1 MNNVLLRAAALKQ
14 LIDSDQPGH
23 ADQALAEALVSCC
36 DDLVAAGEPILAL
49 ELADA
54 ASQLVSGAPRGWIL
68 RLGIAR
74 ARALTTSWR
83 DSEALELVASL
94 RHEFEDV
101 LRASRSEHNQLRIY
115 EAAAL
120 WHLNRVSE
128 ASESLI
134 SVRSELL
141 TEPDS
146 PLLARCAFNLSS
158 IEVVRGEHRRAR
170 EFVLEALVSARRCGD
185 RQLEGLALLNL
196 SLLERARGRW
206 SSAEEAAREALEIFH
221 VDGNWIQVCHVN
233 RAIGIIAW
241 KRGRL
246 EEAAEATDISLRKAI
261 ELDHGPFKW
270 YGSLLKGMILLH
282 KGNYAEARDLFTSDQ
297 DWGVPASHS
306 RASLLTTE
314 FLGDIHLEQGQ
325 AEPALKL
332 YDEVWPKALALVP
345 KGDIVAEL
353 RRRRAECYLLL
364 GRHEEALSEAHTGL
378 DHCRELGDRYEE
390 AATYRV
396 LALAAAANGKPS
408 DAKKWFEQGFAYYDD
423 IETPFEWGK
432 LWLSYGDWLSG
443 PHAGEFADK
452 RGALEACHAAHDHFE
467 RMGAQAKRAEAASRI
482 AKLTPPKVE
491 NAEFTTDAAKGA
503 QSPDK
508 SGRPLRRPRAT
519 TELDQR
525 AERAYEDFGLVT
537 RYRPLLDL
545 LDDVGKL
552 ARSNSP
558 ILVLGESGTGKELIA
573 SGIHRGSGLAG
584 NFMPINCGA
593 LPRDIIESELFGHVA
608 GAFSG
613 ALKDKLGLFEN
624 CDGGTVFLDEI
635 AEMSQELQSRLLRF
649 LETGELR
656 RVGATKNVRV
666 NTRVVAAT
674 NRERTALEKGE
685 GFRTDLYYRLAHA
698 VITLP
703 PLRRR
708 GDDLALL
715 IDHFLAEAR
724 REEDKRVRLSL
735 SARRRMIA
743 HSWPGNVR
751 QLRSVIRRA
760 VILSADRREIAADE
774 LELGDGKAATTLL
787 EELEQTEKRRVVE
800 ALQQARGSRTEA
812 AKVLGVPRTT
822 LLNKIKRYG
831 LAK

>member
-1 MNNVLLRAAALKQ
+1 ML
-14 LIDSDQPGH
+14 
-23 ADQALAEALVSCC
+23 
-36 DDLVAAGEPILAL
+36 
-49 ELADA
+49 
-54 ASQLVSGAPRGWIL
+54 
-68 RLGIAR
+68 
-74 ARALTTSWR
+74 
-83 DSEALELVASL
+83 
-94 RHEFEDV
+94 
-101 LRASRSEHNQLRIY
+101 
-115 EAAAL
+115 
-120 WHLNRVSE
+120 
-128 ASESLI
+128 
-134 SVRSELL
+134 
-141 TEPDS
+141 
-146 PLLARCAFNLSS
+146 
-158 IEVVRGEHRRAR
+158 
-170 EFVLEALVSARRCGD
+170 
-185 RQLEGLALLNL
+185 
-196 SLLERARGRW
+196 
-206 SSAEEAAREALEIFH
+206 
-221 VDGNWIQVCHVN
+221 
-233 RAIGIIAW
+233 
-241 KRGRL
+241 
-246 EEAAEATDISLRKAI
+246 
-261 ELDHGPFKW
+261 
-270 YGSLLKGMILLH
+270 LLH
-282 KGNYAEARDLFTSDQ
+282 QGNYAEARELFTADQ
-297 DWGVPASHS
+297 DWGVPESHS

-314 FLGDIHLEQGQ
+314 FLGDIYLEQGQ

-364 GRHEEALSEAHTGL
+364 GRHEDALAEAHTGL

-432 LWLSYGDWLSG
+432 LWLAYGDWLNGSD
-443 PHAGEFADK
+443 ASEFADK
-452 RGALEACHAAHDHFE
+452 RGALEAYHAAHDHFE

-491 NAEFTTDAAKGA
+491 NAEFAADTAGDDPV
-503 QSPDK
+503 PDK
-508 SGRPLRRPRAT
+508 PSRPLRKPRAT

-525 AERAYEDFGLVT
+525 SERAYEDFGLVT

-545 LDDVGKL
+545 LDDVAKL

-573 SGIHRGSGLAG
+573 SGIHRASGLAG

-613 ALKDKLGLFEN
+613 AMKDKQGLFEI
-624 CDGGTVFLDEI
+624 CDDGTVFLDEI

-649 LETGELR
+649 LETGESR
-656 RVGATKNVRV
+656 RVGATKNVTV

-674 NRERTALEKGE
+674 NRERTVLEKGE

-708 GDDLALL
+708 GDDLTLL
-715 IDHFLAEAR
+715 IDHFLAEAC

-751 QLRSVIRRA
+751 QLRSVIRRV
-760 VILSADRREIAADE
+760 VILSANQREIAADE

-787 EELEQTEKRRVVE
+787 EEMEQAEKRRVVE
-800 ALQQARGSRTEA
+800 ALQQTRGSRTEA